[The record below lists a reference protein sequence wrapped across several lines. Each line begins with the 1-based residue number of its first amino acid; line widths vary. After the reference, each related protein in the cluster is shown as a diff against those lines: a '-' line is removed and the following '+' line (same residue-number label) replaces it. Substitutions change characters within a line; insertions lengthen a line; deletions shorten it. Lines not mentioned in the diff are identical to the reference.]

1 MERRKGGANPKAN
14 PQGGEGTNR
23 GHGGKTG
30 LEIIMMEEAEDLS
43 KKPSYKT
50 NSYYT
55 NDFGLSLAASGLP
68 SKFPRPSR
76 SLGCWVASARDLR
89 VSEGVLRSLLLA
101 SEYLSPGGCYS
112 INLKQQRIYNLHPI
126 VRSPKTDKC
135 DPHEAHLEEAFSAD
149 RASKTLGV
157 KAPL

>member
-1 MERRKGGANPKAN
+1 
-14 PQGGEGTNR
+14 
-23 GHGGKTG
+23 
-30 LEIIMMEEAEDLS
+30 MMEKAEDLS

-68 SKFPRPSR
+68 SKFPRASR
-76 SLGCWVASARDLR
+76 SLRCWVASARDLR
-89 VSEGVLRSLLLA
+89 VSEGVLRRLLLA

-126 VRSPKTDKC
+126 VTSLK
-135 DPHEAHLEEAFSAD
+135 AHKGELSVRRKERRHLPSF
-149 RASKTLGV
+149 LGFYE
-157 KAPL
+157 PLN